1 MALGLPLAVGV
12 GAVLLLLFAGGST
25 TTTTRTVPALPPK
38 PTAKPPAKPVA
49 KKPAELPPF
58 SPPEEKKP
66 LPELPVSDKPVS
78 PTEPEIETIP
88 VPGVDGAAPMIDE
101 SGKEISPK
109 VTLQSLFE
117 AAPVGSWIP
126 DRPENWGQTPSLA
139 SGFIEGKDVYFVM
152 IKKGSNNAVLARMT
166 IEKTGGDEN
175 TGPLGEGRLVPLIPV
190 GGSKIVG
197 FARDYEQLGG
207 SEQPVMGSIG
217 AVPISYT
224 IEPPPPKDG

>member
-25 TTTTRTVPALPPK
+25 TSTTRTVPVLPPK
-38 PTAKPPAKPVA
+38 KPVVKKPVA

-66 LPELPVSDKPVS
+66 LPELPVSDKPTS

-88 VPGVDGAAPMIDE
+88 VPGVDGAVPMIDE
-101 SGKEISPK
+101 SGKEIGPK
-109 VTLQSLFE
+109 VTLQSLFN
-117 AAPVGSWIP
+117 AAPAGSWIP

-139 SGFIEGKDVYFVM
+139 SGFVEGKDVYFVM
-152 IKKGSNNAVLARMT
+152 IKKGSANAVLARMT

-175 TGPLGEGRLVPLIPV
+175 TGPLGEGRLVPLIPS

-197 FARDYEQLGG
+197 FARDYEQMGG
-207 SEQPVMGSIG
+207 SEQPVMGSTG

-224 IEPPPPKDG
+224 IEPPKD